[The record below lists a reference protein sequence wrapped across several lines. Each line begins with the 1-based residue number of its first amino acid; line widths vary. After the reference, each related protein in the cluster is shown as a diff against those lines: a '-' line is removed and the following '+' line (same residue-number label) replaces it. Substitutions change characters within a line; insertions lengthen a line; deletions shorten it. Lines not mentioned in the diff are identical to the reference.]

1 MALPADEL
9 LQRPVTVRGIVLGRP
24 VDLILAAANGRRVL
38 GLDVL
43 CGDREHRF
51 LPIAAATLDGG
62 RIEISST
69 LALLDEV
76 ELAYYRERGSTLR
89 SLRGRAV
96 ARRGRPLGI
105 LKDVSLAADGS
116 IHAVV
121 LETSR
126 GPIEVAYEPE
136 LELPSPLPPVS

>member
-1 MALPADEL
+1 
-9 LQRPVTVRGIVLGRP
+9 VLGRP

-89 SLRGRAV
+89 SLRGRPV
-96 ARRGRPLGI
+96 ARRGRALGI
-105 LKDVSLAADGS
+105 LKDVFLAADGS

-126 GPIEVAYEPE
+126 GPLEVAYEPE